1 MKQQQR
7 KATRIM
13 PFAQFFGLAPR
24 AEEQDDD
31 DLDEDR
37 KQRDDESDEDYARRM
52 AALKEESDDS
62 DEDGD
67 DDADAED
74 PEGNDDDDDSDHKP
88 DADDLSDDEQDD
100 DDDKKPSEA
109 KKAARTAERQRCAA
123 IVAHGIKT
131 GQTILA
137 CSFAFD
143 TNLTAAQ
150 AKASLNAAR
159 KDAAASAPRHRSLS
173 DRMASVQP
181 PNPGSDGG
189 KNSGN
194 AAKTLA
200 DRIVAV
206 GERVRGK

>member
-31 DLDEDR
+31 DLDENR

-52 AALKEESDDS
+52 AALEEESDDS

-88 DADDLSDDEQDD
+88 DADDLSDDEQD